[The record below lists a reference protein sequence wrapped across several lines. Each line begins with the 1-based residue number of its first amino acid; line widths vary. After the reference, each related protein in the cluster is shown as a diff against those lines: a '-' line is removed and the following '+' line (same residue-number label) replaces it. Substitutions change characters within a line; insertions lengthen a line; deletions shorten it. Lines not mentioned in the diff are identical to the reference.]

1 MKKKIEQIEEDY
13 RKRMERSHE
22 RLLEAQ
28 NKEASSREMMIQS
41 KNDSDE
47 QILNLTARLE
57 EEKNN
62 LKMQHNATIRVR
74 ARCNV
79 HKISP

>member
-1 MKKKIEQIEEDY
+1 MLECVQMKKKIEQIEEDY
-13 RKRMERSHE
+13 RQRLERSHE

-28 NKEASSREMMIQS
+28 NKEASSREMMIQN

-47 QILNLTARLE
+47 QILGLTARLE

-62 LKMQHNATIRVR
+62 LKLQHNAMIRVTD
-74 ARCNV
+74 
-79 HKISP
+79 

>member
-13 RKRMERSHE
+13 RQRLERSHE

-28 NKEASSREMMIQS
+28 NKEASSREMMIQN

-47 QILNLTARLE
+47 QILGLTARLE

-62 LKMQHNATIRVR
+62 LKLQHNAMIRVTD
-74 ARCNV
+74 
-79 HKISP
+79 